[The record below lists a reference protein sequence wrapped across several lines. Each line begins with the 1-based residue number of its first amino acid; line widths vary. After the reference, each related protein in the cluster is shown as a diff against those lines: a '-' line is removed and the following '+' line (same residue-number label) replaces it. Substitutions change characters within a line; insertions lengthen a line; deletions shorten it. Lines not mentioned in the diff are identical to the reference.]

1 MTSREA
7 PDGTAA
13 PGAFDAGSLLDLAC
27 SAAVAAGEWL
37 ARQHGPVVVQTK
49 SSPTDVVTQ
58 LDRAAEEQIRAHI
71 LAVRPQDVILG
82 EEGGEHG
89 AGSGPAGGAGAG
101 AGAPGAGAGAGA
113 PGAGAGA
120 VAGAGAGPGARI
132 RWIVDPLD
140 GTVNYLYG
148 LPDWAVSIAAEVDG
162 EVVAGAVFAP
172 RRGALFSARRGG
184 GAWARQG
191 PPDAPPRR
199 LACNSGVPLDRALVA
214 TGFGYAAGRRQ
225 VQGEVLAAVLPRVRD
240 IRRGGSCAVD
250 LCSLAGGH
258 VDAYYER
265 GVQAWDVAAGGL
277 IAREAGAVV
286 AGLDGRPAGPE
297 LTIGAAPGLF
307 EQLHDL
313 LLPLRPERD
322 AAQER

>member
-7 PDGTAA
+7 PDRTAA
-13 PGAFDAGSLLDLAC
+13 RGARDADSLLELAC
-27 SAAVAAGEWL
+27 SAAVAAGERL
-37 ARQHGPVVVQTK
+37 ARQHGRPVVVQTK
-49 SSPTDVVTQ
+49 TSPTDVVTQ
-58 LDRAAEEQIRAHI
+58 LDRTAEEQIRAHI
-71 LAVRPQDVILG
+71 LAARPQDVILG

-89 AGSGPAGGAGAG
+89 ADPGPAGGAGPDG
-101 AGAPGAGAGAGA
+101 GAPGAGS
-113 PGAGAGA
+113 
-120 VAGAGAGPGARI
+120 GPEARV

-184 GAWARQG
+184 GAWARHG

-265 GVQAWDVAAGGL
+265 GVQAWDVAAGAL

-286 AGLDGRPAGPE
+286 AGLAGRPAGPE
-297 LTIGAAPGLF
+297 LTIAAAPGLF

-313 LLPLRPERD
+313 LLALRPERD
-322 AAQER
+322 APDQP